1 MQSKQTT
8 MIYTAQDI
16 KKGNA
21 IDVTITD
28 MAFGGK
34 GLAKLQLEEGKIV
47 MFVPNT
53 IPGQKVRARIFKKK
67 KSFLEGKLMEILE
80 KSPDETPVEFQ
91 PISGA
96 PYITLPVE
104 KQREYKKST
113 TIEQY
118 RRIGKVDNI
127 EDLFDTYIE
136 SPTSF
141 HYRNKMEYAFSTIRY
156 DLKEEETLD
165 DEFALGFKRRGTW
178 WIVEDLDKDSG
189 LFDVEFEN
197 KLQDIRTY
205 LEKTGLP
212 AWHPP
217 KKHGF
222 YRYLTVRKSYANNQL
237 LLNLTTSKTGLVHF
251 DKQAFVKCVL
261 DLFGERV
268 AGILFTINDS
278 LGERAHNDEND
289 YEMLYGENLIKEN
302 LLGLSFE
309 VSMQS
314 FFQTNPKSAE
324 RLYTKVID
332 YVMEGMDYS
341 DQDTVMDL
349 FCGTGTIGQ
358 LISKKT
364 GVQVI
369 GVDIVAEAIENA
381 KENAKRNEVSTAKWF
396 AADVGKFLS
405 QYPEYEGK
413 IKTIVLD
420 PPRGGIAPKTLIK
433 VGKIGAKRIVYVSC
447 NPATQSRDIEVLK
460 EYGYE
465 MKKISFVDQFPHT
478 AHIEAIAIFE
488 KS

>member
-1 MQSKQTT
+1 MNT
-8 MIYTAQDI
+8 YTPQEI
-16 KKGNA
+16 KKGN
-21 IDVTITD
+21 ILEIEIED

-34 GLAKLQLEEGKIV
+34 GLAKLQVGESKIV

-53 IPGQKVRARIFKKK
+53 IPGQKVKARIFKKRK
-67 KSFLEGKLMEILE
+67 KHLEGKLIEIV
-80 KSPDETPVEFQ
+80 SPSPEEVKMNFQ

-96 PYITLPVE
+96 PYLTLPVE
-104 KQREYKKST
+104 NQREYKQRT

-118 RRIGKVDNI
+118 RRIGKVANI
-127 EDLFDTYIE
+127 EEMFDTYIE
-136 SPTSF
+136 SPASF

-156 DLKEEETLD
+156 DFEQQETLD

-178 WIVEDLDKDSG
+178 WIVESLDKDSG
-189 LFDVEFEN
+189 LFDEEFEN
-197 KLQDIRTY
+197 KLKEVRDY

-222 YRYLTVRKSYANNQL
+222 YRYLTVRKSFANNQL
-237 LLNLTTSKTGLVHF
+237 LLNLTTSATGLVHF
-251 DKQAFVKCVL
+251 DKQAFVDFVL
-261 DLFGERV
+261 GLLGKRV
-268 AGILFTINDS
+268 AGILHTINDS
-278 LGERAHNDEND
+278 LGERSHNDENE
-289 YEMLYGENLIKEN
+289 YEMLFGENLIQEN

-324 RLYTKVID
+324 RLYSKVIE
-332 YVMEGMDYS
+332 YVMEDTVYS
-341 DQDTVMDL
+341 EEDTVMDL

-369 GVDIVAEAIENA
+369 GVDIVSEAIENA
-381 KENAKRNEVSTAKWF
+381 KENAKRNNVETAKWF
-396 AADVGKFLS
+396 AADVGKFLT
-405 QYPEYEGK
+405 QYPQYAGK

-420 PPRGGIAPKTLIK
+420 PPRGGIAPKTLLK
-433 VGKIGAKRIVYVSC
+433 VSQINAQRIVYVSC

-460 EYGYE
+460 ENGYD
-465 MKKISFVDQFPHT
+465 MIKISFVDQFPHT

-488 KS
+488 KTKN

>member
-1 MQSKQTT
+1 

-21 IDVTITD
+21 IDITITD

-80 KSPDETPVEFQ
+80 KSPDETPMEYQ

-118 RRIGKVDNI
+118 RRLGKVESI

-251 DKQAFVKCVL
+251 DKQAFVAQEKL
-261 DLFGERV
+261 K
-268 AGILFTINDS
+268 AIQ
-278 LGERAHNDEND
+278 
-289 YEMLYGENLIKEN
+289 GENLTYYCGAWTRYGFHED
-302 LLGLSFE
+302 GY
-309 VSMQS
+309 VSAVS
-314 FFQTNPKSAE
+314 VSELIA
-324 RLYTKVID
+324 
-332 YVMEGMDYS
+332 S
-341 DQDTVMDL
+341 
-349 FCGTGTIGQ
+349 
-358 LISKKT
+358 ISKK
-364 GVQVI
+364 
-369 GVDIVAEAIENA
+369 VAA
-381 KENAKRNEVSTAKWF
+381 
-396 AADVGKFLS
+396 
-405 QYPEYEGK
+405 
-413 IKTIVLD
+413 
-420 PPRGGIAPKTLIK
+420 
-433 VGKIGAKRIVYVSC
+433 
-447 NPATQSRDIEVLK
+447 
-460 EYGYE
+460 
-465 MKKISFVDQFPHT
+465 
-478 AHIEAIAIFE
+478 
-488 KS
+488 